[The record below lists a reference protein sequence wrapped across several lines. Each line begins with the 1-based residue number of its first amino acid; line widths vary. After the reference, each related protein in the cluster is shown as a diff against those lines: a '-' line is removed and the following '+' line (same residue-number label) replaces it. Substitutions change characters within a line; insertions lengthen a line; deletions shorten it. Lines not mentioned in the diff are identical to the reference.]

1 MLKRWLIN
9 ILLQMVVALAPV
21 AMADSNTPQEGSI
34 RAEVLE
40 ALQSGQRLKGDS
52 PDLDQ
57 PPPVAPFSA
66 PVDRSI
72 HEPLWLDKNDQE
84 LDWVPVVA
92 IVMTF
97 GAPVM
102 IIWIVCRYRLR
113 RLAIKQ
119 QCLQQV
125 LAENREIPE
134 NLFSAIADSS
144 QQQFR
149 SGVRLI
155 AVGTGL
161 LLFLS
166 LLTGFDI
173 GSIGFIP
180 LCLGIAK
187 LIIWKVERT
196 STPL

>member
-1 MLKRWLIN
+1 MLKYWLIS
-9 ILLQMVVALAPV
+9 ILWLTLGFCSHAS
-21 AMADSNTPQEGSI
+21 ADSGGPKEGSV
-34 RAEVLE
+34 RAEVIA
-40 ALQSGQRLKGDS
+40 ALQSGQRFKGDS

-57 PPPVAPFSA
+57 PTPVAPFSA
-66 PVDRSI
+66 PVGRSI
-72 HEPLWLDKNDQE
+72 HEPLWSDTGDQE

-92 IVMTF
+92 IVMIF

-102 IIWIVCRYRLR
+102 IIWIICRYRLR
-113 RLAIKQ
+113 RLAVKQ

-134 NLFSAIADSS
+134 SLFSAIADSS

-187 LIIWKVERT
+187 LIIWKVEQT
-196 STPL
+196 STRL